1 MAGRAH
7 HACAKPSTRCSRRNL
22 TLISTKPYTKVEEV
36 AVDHQSTRD
45 WRTGA
50 ASRWVAGAS
59 GLRFSLPST
68 TLESPVRS
76 QVRGGLIRNMK
87 RGRKRFAY
95 EGPAADSALGST
107 TIYETIRAYKS
118 LSGGNLPSSLYVNK
132 VPVLTAIEL
141 QEEGVPVRLPY
152 AWYKF
157 GPEIEA
163 PSSQLWYRTAPKQGE
178 ETEELVEDEFE
189 YRTLVD
195 WRGAAPAF
203 DPGDRAST
211 AIREK
216 VRELLVR
223 YMGDGKCELLV
234 DRAYEFA
241 PYEFQRKFRIVRIH
255 LGRTGRGSQFQEMAR
270 VGDLWT
276 QTHDAFQVFP
286 KGDFPSLEVGAIVT
300 QRIVNYSW
308 NRLEKRDAYAAADTL
323 EQFWA
328 AFASRLRANPAG
340 HSDAVPDWLVEE
352 WDHLADLDTA
362 RFTRAAGDMA
372 IRLSKTDPDVR
383 RDDLLGEI
391 AESRE
396 AERQTADREIDEALH
411 DADELRAILSSGG
424 DER

>member
-1 MAGRAH
+1 
-7 HACAKPSTRCSRRNL
+7 
-22 TLISTKPYTKVEEV
+22 
-36 AVDHQSTRD
+36 
-45 WRTGA
+45 
-50 ASRWVAGAS
+50 
-59 GLRFSLPST
+59 
-68 TLESPVRS
+68 
-76 QVRGGLIRNMK
+76 MK

-95 EGPAADSALGST
+95 EGPAADSAMGST
-107 TIYETIRAYKS
+107 TIYETIRAYKA
-118 LSGGNLPSSLYVNK
+118 LSGGSLPSSLYVNK

-152 AWYKF
+152 SWYKF

-163 PSSQLWYRTAPKQGE
+163 PSSQLLYRTAPNRGG

-223 YMGDGKCELLV
+223 YMGDGKSELLV

-241 PYEFQRKFRIVRIH
+241 PYDFQRKFRIVRIH
-255 LGRTGRGSQFQEMAR
+255 LGRTGRGSQFQETAR

-308 NRLEKRDAYAAADTL
+308 NRLEKRDTYAAADTL

-328 AFASRLRANPAG
+328 AFASCLRASPAG
-340 HSDAVPDWLVEE
+340 HSDAVPEWLVEE
-352 WDHLADLDTA
+352 WDHLAVLDTA

-383 RDDLLGEI
+383 KDDLLGEI

-396 AERQTADREIDEALH
+396 AERQSADREIDEALS
-411 DADELRAILSSGG
+411 DADELQAILSSDV
-424 DER
+424 DEG